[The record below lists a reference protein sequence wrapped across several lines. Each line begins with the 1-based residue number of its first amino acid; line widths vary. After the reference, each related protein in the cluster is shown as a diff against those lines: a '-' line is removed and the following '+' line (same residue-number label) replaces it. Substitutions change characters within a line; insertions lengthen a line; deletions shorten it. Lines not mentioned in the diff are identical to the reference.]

1 MAICKKIFLLVL
13 KLDTV
18 GSKLKLGC
26 DNDTLGICFISFS
39 QETAKYTAKKLKTE
53 QDMFLLPKRLI
64 GVQLFF
70 AKSSQPFRRIV
81 VLRSNLN
88 LKPVL

>member
-18 GSKLKLGC
+18 GSKLKLGF
-26 DNDTLGICFISFS
+26 DNDTLGICFVSFS

-64 GVQLFF
+64 GVQLFLCKK
-70 AKSSQPFRRIV
+70 AANHSAG
-81 VLRSNLN
+81 
-88 LKPVL
+88 